1 MTGTII
7 IEGYGL
13 SETSPV
19 ATANP
24 PATTEFSGTIG
35 IPLPL
40 TEVALLMMMVM
51 KWHLVNRVKFRFVV
65 PQVMKG
71 YWNRPDETEKS

>member
-1 MTGTII
+1 M
-7 IEGYGL
+7 

-24 PATTEFSGTIG
+24 PASEEFSGTIG

-40 TEVALLMMMVM
+40 TEVAILDDDGNEVALGEQGEISI
-51 KWHLVNRVKFRFVV
+51 RG

-71 YWNRPDETEKS
+71 YWNRQMKPQSHDC